1 MKSMNPWEAKK
12 IRYVKLG
19 DGGKWWP
26 ECRDKKILRL
36 GFNSGSPEVF
46 DLATKC
52 DWSSIKKYWSNQHVG
67 TPTQHTNQM
76 REFFEDV
83 GDTLWITFEGGCLY
97 YAFTN
102 GDQIIKESSTNDS
115 QLTSY
120 RSLTVEGWRNT
131 DSQGNELRRE
141 GLSGRLTKTAAY
153 RQTICALQKDVEAYL
168 RNRLNCVVSQDLLN
182 ALSMISNLEKSIQ
195 PLIKLLTP
203 SDFELLVEL
212 IFSNSG
218 WRKTTTT
225 GGNQKTTDLD
235 LYNPITNKQIW
246 VQVKSTTDPAKFN
259 EYFEKHFSER
269 ASYETM
275 YYVFHSGG
283 VGEIPSEENQI
294 VVWDIQSIAKQV
306 VANGLVDWLV
316 NKAK

>member
-1 MKSMNPWEAKK
+1 MKPWEAKK
-12 IRYVKLG
+12 IRYIKLG

-36 GFNSGSPEVF
+36 GFNSGSPEIF
-46 DLATKC
+46 DFATNG
-52 DWSSIKKYWSNQHVG
+52 DWISIKRYWADRHVG
-67 TPTQHTNQM
+67 TPTQHVNQM

-83 GDTLWITFEGGCLY
+83 GETLWITFEGGCLY
-97 YAFTN
+97 YAFTDGN
-102 GDQIIKESSTNDS
+102 PIIKESSNNAN

-120 RSLTVEGWRNT
+120 RNLTTEGWRNT

-141 GLSGRLTKTAAY
+141 GLSGRLTKTAGY
-153 RQTICALQKDVEAYL
+153 RQTICALQKDVEEYL
-168 RNRLNCVVSQDLLN
+168 RNRLNCVLSQDLSDT
-182 ALSMISNLEKSIQ
+182 LSIISKLEQSIQ
-195 PLIKLLTP
+195 PLIRLLTP

-218 WRKTTTT
+218 WRKTTPT

-235 LYNPITNKQIW
+235 LYNPINKQIW
-246 VQVKSTTDPAKFN
+246 VQVKSNTDKTKFN
-259 EYFEKHFSER
+259 EYVEKHFSER
-269 ASYETM
+269 TSYETM
-275 YYVFHSGG
+275 YYVFHSGE
-283 VGEIPSEENQI
+283 VGEVSIDDDQI

-306 VANGLVDWLV
+306 VANGLIDWLI